1 MSPML
6 AGDDLIEA
14 IEALYVKHPDGE
26 DAPSISYVDGA
37 LAGLL
42 LAPATIPPEEWLPR
56 LWAGPEVAFADPADA
71 ARLARLLQDRQ
82 AEIASE
88 LLEGGGVFAP
98 VYETDEEGRE
108 IWQIWLLGLAGAL
121 TLNLENWEAMIAS
134 EDEDV
139 GAAAMGLTSLLATLP
154 GFRDALSAEEDQD
167 LSELGD
173 LTAEAPDLLPY
184 FVETLYRRQHGL
196 ERVIMTD
203 DFPPTPAVSSK
214 VGRNDPCP
222 CGSGK
227 RYKKCCGR

>member
-1 MSPML
+1 ML

-14 IEALYVKHPDGE
+14 IEALYVKHPEGE

-42 LAPATIPPEEWLPR
+42 LAPEPVPPEEWLPR

-82 AEIASE
+82 SEIAAE

-98 VYETDEEGRE
+98 VYETDDQGRE
-108 IWQIWLLGLAGAL
+108 IWQLWLLGVAGAL
-121 TLNLENWEAMIAS
+121 KLNPEHMDAMIAS
-134 EDEDV
+134 DDEDV
-139 GAAAMGLTSLLATLP
+139 GAAAMGLVGLLATLP
-154 GFRDALSAEEDQD
+154 GFRGVLSEAEDQD

-173 LTAEAPDLLPY
+173 LTADAPDLLPY
-184 FVETLYRRQHGL
+184 FVETLYRRQRGL
-196 ERVIMTD
+196 ERVVMTD
-203 DFPPTPAVSSK
+203 DLPPLPAVSSK
-214 VGRNDPCP
+214 IGRNDPCP

-227 RYKKCCGR
+227 KYKKCCGG